1 MKWIMWF
8 VRGVLFLFL
17 FGFAVK
23 NDQAVT
29 LHFFFGAQW
38 QLPLVFVILLF
49 FAAGAVLGVTATLVS
64 LLRQRREIGR
74 LRRDRAA
81 GQAPAP
87 KGLPV
92 PDGDAPEAF

>member
-1 MKWIMWF
+1 MKWLMWF
-8 VRGVLFLFL
+8 LRGILFLFL

-23 NDQAVT
+23 NDQLVT

-49 FAAGAVLGVTATLVS
+49 FAGGAVLGVTATVAS

-74 LRRDRAA
+74 LRRTRVTR
-81 GQAPAP
+81 GPPTQ
-87 KGLPV
+87 GLPV

>member
-1 MKWIMWF
+1 MKWLMWLL
-8 VRGVLFLFL
+8 RGILFLFL

-23 NDQAVT
+23 NDQLVT
-29 LHFFFGAQW
+29 LHFFLGAQW

-49 FAAGAVLGVTATLVS
+49 FAAGAILGVTATLAS

-74 LRRDRAA
+74 LRRDRTAK
-81 GQAPAP
+81 APVAQ
-87 KGLPV
+87 GVPV

>member
-8 VRGVLFLFL
+8 LRIILFLFL

-23 NDQAVT
+23 NDQLVT

-49 FAAGAVLGVTATLVS
+49 FAAGAALGVTATLAS

-74 LRRDRAA
+74 LRRTRVTRPPPT
-81 GQAPAP
+81 Q
-87 KGLPV
+87 GLPV